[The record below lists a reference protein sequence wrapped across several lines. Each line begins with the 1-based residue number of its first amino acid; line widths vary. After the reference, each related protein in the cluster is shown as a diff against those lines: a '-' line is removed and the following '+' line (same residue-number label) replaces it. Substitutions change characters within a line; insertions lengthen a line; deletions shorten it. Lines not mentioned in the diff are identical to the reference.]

1 MSPLVT
7 FLLFGWPLMTLPLF
21 VLLPARRAV
30 IASLIAGWLFLPVF
44 RFGDP
49 GLQHYGKIAATVLAP
64 LLGAIIFDPFQLLAF
79 RPRLWD
85 LPALIWCLCPI
96 ATSISNDL
104 GFYDGLSNALDNTL
118 LWGVPYF
125 LGRLYFSDLAALR
138 ELALGIVIGG
148 LIYVPLCLI
157 EIRMSPQLHRWVY
170 GYYQHSF
177 LQTIKAGG
185 YRPMVFMQ
193 HGLAVAVWMLS
204 GAMAALY
211 LWRSKAVPRLW
222 SIPMGIW
229 AGVLAVTVVLCRS
242 GNGYALLAVGL
253 ILYATSRWLRQAWP
267 VLIVALIPPLYTGL
281 RYSGAVPRQAITS
294 TAAIFYGENS
304 VQSLEARLIQEDL
317 FSAHASDRLLLG
329 WGGWSRA
336 FPTDDYGNR
345 LTRGVQQPLGHCLVV
360 LRPGWADLGDPDA
373 TGAASA
379 VPLASAGAAMAGQG
393 LGWVEHHGTAAAA
406 RVSGQPVQ
414 LHAESDSDCW
424 RRGCQRVAVGSCVP
438 VATSAPNCRAAT
450 EAGCDGGSCRRPAPL
465 RFAAGQRSRS
475 CRCRS

>member
-204 GAMAALY
+204 GAMAAHSISGDRK
-211 LWRSKAVPRLW
+211 RSP
-222 SIPMGIW
+222 G
-229 AGVLAVTVVLCRS
+229 S
-242 GNGYALLAVGL
+242 GRFRWGFGRASLL
-253 ILYATSRWLRQAWP
+253 
-267 VLIVALIPPLYTGL
+267 
-281 RYSGAVPRQAITS
+281 
-294 TAAIFYGENS
+294 
-304 VQSLEARLIQEDL
+304 
-317 FSAHASDRLLLG
+317 
-329 WGGWSRA
+329 
-336 FPTDDYGNR
+336 
-345 LTRGVQQPLGHCLVV
+345 
-360 LRPGWADLGDPDA
+360 
-373 TGAASA
+373 
-379 VPLASAGAAMAGQG
+379 
-393 LGWVEHHGTAAAA
+393 
-406 RVSGQPVQ
+406 
-414 LHAESDSDCW
+414 
-424 RRGCQRVAVGSCVP
+424 
-438 VATSAPNCRAAT
+438 
-450 EAGCDGGSCRRPAPL
+450 
-465 RFAAGQRSRS
+465 
-475 CRCRS
+475 